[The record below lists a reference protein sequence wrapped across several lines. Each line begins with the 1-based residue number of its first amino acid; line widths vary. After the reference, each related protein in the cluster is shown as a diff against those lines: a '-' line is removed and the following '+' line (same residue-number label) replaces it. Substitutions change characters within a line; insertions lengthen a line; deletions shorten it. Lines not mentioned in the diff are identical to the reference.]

1 MNRTMF
7 RVLIAASLLIVAIPG
22 HAQDRTQMRSVT
34 MTRYGVV
41 SAESPLAAQAGAQIL
56 ARGGNAIE
64 AAIATNAVMGVVE
77 PMMNGMGGDLFA
89 IVYDAKSGKLY
100 GMNASGWSPKAL
112 TADYLRGKGITA
124 MPQNGIDSVTIPG
137 AVDGWAKLASRFGHL
152 PLSQLLAPAIHYA
165 HDGFPVPEWD
175 AAYWGGAA
183 DNLRKEESTQH
194 LYLIAGHAPGVG
206 EVFHNEELAHSLA
219 LVAAGGRDAYYK
231 GPLAKQIVDFS
242 TSRGGTMTLED
253 FADYSGEWVDP
264 ISTQYNGWTVYE
276 MPPNGQGIAALEML
290 NLMSQFPMA
299 KYGQNSADA
308 LHIMIEAKKLAYA
321 DLMRYV
327 GDPKFGKI
335 PVNGILSKSYAVERA
350 KLIDPAKANCSSS
363 PGTPPGGGAE
373 TTYLTTVD
381 KDGNM
386 VSLIQS
392 NYSDFGS
399 RLAVAGFALQNRGGL
414 FNLDPHSPD
423 VLAGHKRPLHT
434 IIPAFMEKGD
444 VRIAF
449 GIMGGFNQA
458 QAHAQFVS
466 NVVDFGMNVQAAL
479 ETARFTKA
487 TFNGCDVA
495 VEDRIPSDVRAALTA
510 RGHDVRVAGAF
521 SARMG
526 GGQATERNFATG
538 VNFGGSDPRKD
549 GEAIPEPSPMPAH

>member
-1 MNRTMF
+1 MIRKWSTAI
-7 RVLIAASLLIVAIPG
+7 VLVAVFAG
-22 HAQDRTQMRSVT
+22 ALSVRAQDRTQARSVT
-34 MTRYGVV
+34 MSRNGIV
-41 SAESPLAAQAGAQIL
+41 SAENPLAAEAGAQIL
-56 ARGGNAIE
+56 AHGGNAID

-152 PLSQLLAPAIHYA
+152 PLAQLLAPAIHYA

-183 DNLRKEESTQH
+183 DNLRKEESTQR

-253 FADYSGEWVDP
+253 FADYSSEWVDP

-290 NLMSQFPMA
+290 NIMSQFPIA
-299 KYGQNSADA
+299 RYGQNSADA

-327 GDPKFGKI
+327 GDPKTSKI
-335 PVNGILSKSYAVERA
+335 PVTGILSLDYARERA
-350 KLIDPAKANCSSS
+350 KLIDASKANCSSS
-363 PGTPPGGGAE
+363 PGTPPGAGAE

-414 FNLDPHSPD
+414 FNLDPNSPD
-423 VLAGHKRPLHT
+423 LLAGHKRPLHT

-466 NVVDFGMNVQAAL
+466 DVADFGMNVQAAL
-479 ETARFTKA
+479 EAPRFTKG
-487 TFNGCDVA
+487 TFTGCDVY
-495 VEDRIPSDVRAALTA
+495 VEDRIPAEVRSALAA

-521 SARMG
+521 SSRMG

-538 VNFGGSDPRKD
+538 VNMGGSDPRKD
-549 GEAIPEPSPMPAH
+549 GDSIPEPGPLN